1 MVVIP
6 EQNNCVLMA
15 TSEAPCLLNFLELQY
30 SGDLFLNS
38 QKKILGKGF
47 VTIIYFK
54 KQEPKIKTHLIHCF
68 GTIGA

>member
-6 EQNNCVLMA
+6 EQNNCGLMA
-15 TSEAPCLLNFLELQY
+15 TSEASCLLNFLELRY
-30 SGDLFLNS
+30 SDLFLNS
-38 QKKILGKGF
+38 QKKFLGKEF

-68 GTIGA
+68 ETIGA